1 MMSDRDSEWH
11 MMHVLEEKLRST
23 LNEVSSAK
31 GAALTIALSH
41 ALSAY
46 CLEDIANTLRCYVFG
61 SRELDS

>member
-1 MMSDRDSEWH
+1 MNDRESQCDMMDA
-11 MMHVLEEKLRST
+11 LEKKLRST
-23 LNEVSSAK
+23 LNKVSSVK

-61 SRELDS
+61 SRKLDS